1 MSKIV
6 FGIIFFILCIV
17 TLACIIA
24 LFTIWKNFFVDIYRR
39 EFKKNKEK
47 RK

>member
-6 FGIIFFILCIV
+6 FGIIFFII
-17 TLACIIA
+17 CIIGLGSAVA
-24 LFTIWKNFFVDIYRR
+24 LFTIWKNFFVDIYRK
-39 EFKKNKEK
+39 EFKRDKEK

>member
-6 FGIIFFILCIV
+6 FGIIFFII
-17 TLACIIA
+17 CIIGLGSAVA

-39 EFKKNKEK
+39 EFKKDKKEK
-47 RK
+47 K